1 MEPWIFGKLLPL
13 EVRMKKRAILGAV
26 LMAIG
31 CLTGASAQG
40 TQPEWSRVEEET
52 IRHFQ
57 ALLRL
62 DTSSPPGNESRAADY
77 LKQVL
82 ESAGIPVRTFVLEPG
97 RANLVAR
104 LTGNGRKRPLL
115 VMAHT
120 DVVTVD
126 ATKWTFPPF
135 AGARDGGYVY
145 GRGALDDKDNLV
157 ASLMVMLLLKRQN
170 VPLDRDVIFLAE
182 AGEEGG
188 SNVGINFMVE
198 RHFPEIDAEYCLAE
212 GGDVRRIGG
221 KLTFAGVQA
230 LEKHA
235 RTVELTARGLAGHAS
250 VPLETN
256 PIARLSAAV
265 AAIAAWQAPI
275 RLNEIT
281 SSYFRRLADI
291 SPPDRAARYRAV
303 LAADSKEANAALGYF
318 LKNEPHHAS
327 ILHTSVSP
335 TIIGGGYRV
344 NVIPSE
350 AKATLDVR
358 MVPDE
363 DPDRFLDVLRTVVND
378 PAVAVGYGPRVDRPR
393 TRVGAKLDSEAFK
406 AIESAITTRYETV
419 TIPTMSTGG
428 TDMAQLRAKGMQCL
442 GIAPATDVED
452 EAKGFGAHSD
462 QERILESELHRFVR
476 FNWDVV
482 SDLARARN

>member
-1 MEPWIFGKLLPL
+1 
-13 EVRMKKRAILGAV
+13 
-26 LMAIG
+26 
-31 CLTGASAQG
+31 
-40 TQPEWSRVEEET
+40 
-52 IRHFQ
+52 
-57 ALLRL
+57 
-62 DTSSPPGNESRAADY
+62 
-77 LKQVL
+77 
-82 ESAGIPVRTFVLEPG
+82 
-97 RANLVAR
+97 
-104 LTGNGRKRPLL
+104 
-115 VMAHT
+115 
-120 DVVTVD
+120 
-126 ATKWTFPPF
+126 
-135 AGARDGGYVY
+135 
-145 GRGALDDKDNLV
+145 
-157 ASLMVMLLLKRQN
+157 
-170 VPLDRDVIFLAE
+170 
-182 AGEEGG
+182 
-188 SNVGINFMVE
+188 VGINFMVDQ
-198 RHFPEIDAEYCLAE
+198 HFSEIDAEYCLAE

-221 KLTFAGVQA
+221 KVTFAGVQA

-235 RTVELTARGLAGHAS
+235 RTVELTARGLSGHAS
-250 VPLETN
+250 VPLEGN
-256 PIARLSAAV
+256 PIAHLSAAV
-265 AAIAAWQAPI
+265 AAVAAWQAPI

-291 SPPDRAARYRAV
+291 SPPDQAARYRAV
-303 LAADSKEANAALGYF
+303 LTPDSKEATAALGYF

-335 TIIGGGYRV
+335 TIVGGGYRV

-363 DPDRFLDVLRTVVND
+363 DLDRFLDVLRRVVND
-378 PAVAVGYGPRVDRPR
+378 PAVEVGFGPRVDRPR

-428 TDMAQLRAKGMQCL
+428 TDMAQLRAKDIQCL

-482 SDLARARN
+482 SELAKARN